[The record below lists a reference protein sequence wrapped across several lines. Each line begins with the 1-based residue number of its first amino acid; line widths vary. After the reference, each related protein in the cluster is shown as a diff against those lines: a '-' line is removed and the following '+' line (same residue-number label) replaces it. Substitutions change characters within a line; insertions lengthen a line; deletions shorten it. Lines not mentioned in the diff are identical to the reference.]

1 MDNKTCFKY
10 NKERNTRIG
19 VFALSQQLKG
29 KTALITGAGKG
40 IGRATAIALAKEG
53 VHVGL
58 MARTEADLQKVAEE
72 VKQEGVNAS
81 IAAADIASNEQVTK
95 AVEQLKGDLGSIDIL
110 INNAGNSKFGG
121 FLELKVAEWEQ
132 IIQVNLLGMYYV
144 TRAVFPTMIEQKSG
158 DIINI
163 SSTAGKKGGPGKS
176 AYSASKAD
184 GLGFT
189 ESLAM
194 EARKHDIRV
203 SALTPSTVATDMA
216 VELGLV
222 K

>member
-1 MDNKTCFKY
+1 MDNIACFKY

-81 IAAADIASNEQVTK
+81 IATADIASNEQVTK

-110 INNAGNSKFGG
+110 INNAGTSKFGG
-121 FLELKVAEWEQ
+121 FLELEVAEWEN
-132 IIQVNLLGMYYV
+132 IIQVNLLGMRSEEHTSELQSRGHLV
-144 TRAVFPTMIEQKSG
+144 CRLLLEKKKDNIHPSVIE
-158 DIINI
+158 
-163 SSTAGKKGGPGKS
+163 
-176 AYSASKAD
+176 SK
-184 GLGFT
+184 
-189 ESLAM
+189 
-194 EARKHDIRV
+194 
-203 SALTPSTVATDMA
+203 
-216 VELGLV
+216 
-222 K
+222 

>member
-1 MDNKTCFKY
+1 MDNIACFKY

-81 IAAADIASNEQVTK
+81 IATADIASNEQVRSEEHT
-95 AVEQLKGDLGSIDIL
+95 S
-110 INNAGNSKFGG
+110 
-121 FLELKVAEWEQ
+121 ELQ
-132 IIQVNLLGMYYV
+132 SRG
-144 TRAVFPTMIEQKSG
+144 
-158 DIINI
+158 
-163 SSTAGKKGGPGKS
+163 
-176 AYSASKAD
+176 
-184 GLGFT
+184 
-189 ESLAM
+189 
-194 EARKHDIRV
+194 
-203 SALTPSTVATDMA
+203 
-216 VELGLV
+216 
-222 K
+222 